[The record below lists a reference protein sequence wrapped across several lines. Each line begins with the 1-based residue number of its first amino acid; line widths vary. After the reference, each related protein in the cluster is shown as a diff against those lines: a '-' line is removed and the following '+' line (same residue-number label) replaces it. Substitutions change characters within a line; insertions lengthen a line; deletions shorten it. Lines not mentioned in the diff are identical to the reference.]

1 MEKIR
6 EVLAIIYY
14 YLYWLKICIE
24 DAKWRARVQSWS
36 LDGFCL
42 PDTLWTFQA
51 LCCCHCFQPKL
62 MLQSEIISGI
72 FSFHEEVS
80 LAIF

>member
-36 LDGFCL
+36 LDGFWFARYIV
-42 PDTLWTFQA
+42 DFSSTL
-51 LCCCHCFQPKL
+51 LL
-62 MLQSEIISGI
+62 SL
-72 FSFHEEVS
+72 FSAQVDVTE
-80 LAIF
+80 